1 MLAARRA
8 VRPTFGALFPSIP
21 SRERER
27 EPRPRRLLATL
38 PASAAAS
45 AMATLPASATAAS
58 AAAVATSPASA
69 AALIGTTGVTVLQV
83 GPVLSCQVLWA
94 APYPTIQEVIAKK
107 TTGGLPPL
115 GYFSMFANGYLW
127 CGYGISAGMDPTII
141 CPNITGMLAGAYY
154 SYNFY
159 KHNSGQHDLTPYYA
173 GTAASVVST
182 TGLLLFAPELAQTS
196 LGYLGCAVVVAMF
209 SGPLMV
215 IKEVID
221 TKSTKNLPFPMA
233 IATVVNCSLWL
244 GFGLLVIDDPFV
256 WFPNVLGL
264 GSGIAQLA
272 LFAKYGFHTEA
283 DKKDE
288 AE

>member
-1 MLAARRA
+1 ML
-8 VRPTFGALFPSIP
+8 
-21 SRERER
+21 
-27 EPRPRRLLATL
+27 
-38 PASAAAS
+38 
-45 AMATLPASATAAS
+45 SAT
-58 AAAVATSPASA
+58 
-69 AALIGTTGVTVLQV
+69 
-83 GPVLSCQVLWA
+83 SCHRH
-94 APYPTIQEVIAKK
+94 AKS
-107 TTGGLPPL
+107 L
-115 GYFSMFANGYLW
+115 
-127 CGYGISAGMDPTII
+127 
-141 CPNITGMLAGAYY
+141 
-154 SYNFY
+154 
-159 KHNSGQHDLTPYYA
+159 
-173 GTAASVVST
+173 
-182 TGLLLFAPELAQTS
+182 LLLFAPELAQTS

>member
-1 MLAARRA
+1 MIRHHEAQRVHLPLAN
-8 VRPTFGALFPSIP
+8 
-21 SRERER
+21 
-27 EPRPRRLLATL
+27 PRHLLLRRLERVSACCRLGQNQVIL
-38 PASAAAS
+38 RIRLFEVPARGVR
-45 AMATLPASATAAS
+45 LLLRGG
-58 AAAVATSPASA
+58 
-69 AALIGTTGVTVLQV
+69 AALARLGL
-83 GPVLSCQVLWA
+83 
-94 APYPTIQEVIAKK
+94 AP
-107 TTGGLPPL
+107 
-115 GYFSMFANGYLW
+115 
-127 CGYGISAGMDPTII
+127 
-141 CPNITGMLAGAYY
+141 
-154 SYNFY
+154 
-159 KHNSGQHDLTPYYA
+159 
-173 GTAASVVST
+173 
-182 TGLLLFAPELAQTS
+182 
-196 LGYLGCAVVVAMF
+196 LGCAVVVAMF

>member
-1 MLAARRA
+1 ML
-8 VRPTFGALFPSIP
+8 
-21 SRERER
+21 
-27 EPRPRRLLATL
+27 
-38 PASAAAS
+38 
-45 AMATLPASATAAS
+45 
-58 AAAVATSPASA
+58 
-69 AALIGTTGVTVLQV
+69 
-83 GPVLSCQVLWA
+83 
-94 APYPTIQEVIAKK
+94 
-107 TTGGLPPL
+107 
-115 GYFSMFANGYLW
+115 
-127 CGYGISAGMDPTII
+127 
-141 CPNITGMLAGAYY
+141 
-154 SYNFY
+154 
-159 KHNSGQHDLTPYYA
+159 KHNAYDKHHMVHLPINACQY
-173 GTAASVVST
+173 VVET
-182 TGLLLFAPELAQTS
+182 LPELAQTS